1 VVGVTHLGPR
11 ITLLVDGRLRPDAEQ
26 RALAH
31 AADCRCCRD
40 TLGAHRAVREAL
52 RSAPDPEPS
61 VELVAGLLAMGGPSG
76 PLHPRPGYLPGT
88 PRPPAL
94 PAPGRPGGRPQVLRR
109 RQRATVAA
117 GAFSLVSL
125 ASLGVLGLVVLGG
138 ADGPAVEDTARM
150 GVPDRQTPLSQPA
163 SAVHF
168 RVPAAWPSVATTAP

>member
-1 VVGVTHLGPR
+1 VV
-11 ITLLVDGRLRPDAEQ
+11 
-26 RALAH
+26 
-31 AADCRCCRD
+31 
-40 TLGAHRAVREAL
+40 
-52 RSAPDPEPS
+52 
-61 VELVAGLLAMGGPSG
+61 
-76 PLHPRPGYLPGT
+76 
-88 PRPPAL
+88 
-94 PAPGRPGGRPQVLRR
+94 RR